1 MNNRNVTVLIVDDE
15 HAIRDMVVMVL
26 EKEGFH
32 CIEASDAHKADSIIK
47 QSPPDILLLDWMM
60 PGLSGVDYTRKLRR
74 SENTKELPIIMLT
87 AKTEEDDLIKGLEN
101 GADDYITKP
110 FSPRNLIARIN
121 AILRRS
127 NADDNDF
134 DRLEING
141 LTLDMSSHRIEFNQS
156 GIDMGPTEFRLL
168 QFFMSNP
175 EKVYSRTQV
184 LDQVWGD
191 HVYVEERTVDVH
203 IRRLRKALTPSGHD
217 KLIQTVR
224 GSGYRLS
231 RKHK

>member
-1 MNNRNVTVLIVDDE
+1 MPNSNTTVLIVDDE
-15 HAIRDMVVMVL
+15 HAIREMVVMAL
-26 EKEGFH
+26 EKEGFT

-47 QSPPDILLLDWMM
+47 QSVPDILLVDWMM
-60 PGLSGVDYTRKLRR
+60 PGLSGVDFTRKLRR
-74 SENTKELPIIMLT
+74 NEATQTMPIIMLT
-87 AKTEEDDLIKGLEN
+87 AKTEEEDLIKGLEN

-110 FSPRNLIARIN
+110 FSPRALIARIH
-121 AILRRS
+121 ALLRRS
-127 NADDNDF
+127 NDDDINHEK
-134 DRLEING
+134 LEVNG
-141 LTLDMSSHRIEFNQS
+141 LILDSSSHRIQCNNTE
-156 GIDMGPTEFRLL
+156 IEMGPTEFRLL
-168 QFFMSNP
+168 QFFMLNP

-224 GSGYRLS
+224 GTGYRLS
-231 RKHK
+231 GKQ

>member
-1 MNNRNVTVLIVDDE
+1 MANSNTTVLIVDDE
-15 HAIRDMVVMVL
+15 HAIRDMVVMAL
-26 EKEGFH
+26 EKEGFI

-47 QSPPDILLLDWMM
+47 QAVPDILLLDWMM
-60 PGLSGVDYTRKLRR
+60 PGLSGVDFTRKLRR
-74 SENTKELPIIMLT
+74 SESTQSMPIIMLT
-87 AKTEEDDLIKGLEN
+87 AKTEEEDLIKGLEN

-110 FSPRNLIARIN
+110 FSPRALIARIH
-121 AILRRS
+121 ALLRRS
-127 NADDNDF
+127 SDDDINHEK
-134 DRLEING
+134 LEVNG
-141 LTLDMSSHRIEFNQS
+141 LILDSSSHRIQCNNTE
-156 GIDMGPTEFRLL
+156 IEMGPTEFRLL
-168 QFFMSNP
+168 QFFMLHP

-224 GSGYRLS
+224 GTGYRLS
-231 RKHK
+231 SKH